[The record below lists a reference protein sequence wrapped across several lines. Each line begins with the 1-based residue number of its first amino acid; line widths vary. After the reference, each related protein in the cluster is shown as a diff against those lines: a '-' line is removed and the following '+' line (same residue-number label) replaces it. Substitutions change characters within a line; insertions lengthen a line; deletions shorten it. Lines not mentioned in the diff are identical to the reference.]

1 MPGFEAGQSDHCVS
15 NNPAA
20 LGSGKAAAILAARL
34 IRFQRTSTREHY
46 NLFEAALAALRGGVS
61 ARFTRSPFCSPKIS
75 VMIQIEELRAHP
87 LFADLSEALL
97 QWLREQLTEV
107 GIAAGELLV
116 REGETASNF
125 YIVLQGEVAAT
136 KLSRGQRIPTARFI
150 APSFFGAVALLS
162 GTPTPGT
169 LRAVTD
175 GRVALLPER
184 AFRELLVGSETFCRL
199 IFHSSFDRLMNLEA
213 TLRNREKLA
222 ALGTLA
228 AGLAHELNNPAAAL
242 VRTADRAVAAL
253 VTLKGA
259 DVELR
264 NNAIP
269 VEAMKILEGLG
280 ERREGKNVVS
290 GIDALKQNQ
299 AVDALCDW
307 LLAQGVAKPWLQAP
321 CLIDSGILQEEL
333 GPLAVALTKA
343 QFSAAIRWLASTLE
357 LDALMEDIRVGS
369 VRISEIIRAMKSYSR
384 MDLAPQQEVD
394 IHEGIEDT
402 LIIMQHRLK
411 QGVTVRRDYDRS
423 LPQLTVYG
431 SELNQVWTNLID
443 NAIDATNGR
452 GDILVRTYREM
463 DEAVVEI
470 TDNGT
475 GIADDVMPHLFEPF
489 FTTKPPGQGVGL
501 GLDMSYQTVVNRH
514 RGALLVSS
522 RPGRTTFQVRLP
534 LVEKSGQT

>member
-1 MPGFEAGQSDHCVS
+1 
-15 NNPAA
+15 
-20 LGSGKAAAILAARL
+20 
-34 IRFQRTSTREHY
+34 
-46 NLFEAALAALRGGVS
+46 
-61 ARFTRSPFCSPKIS
+61 
-75 VMIQIEELRAHP
+75 MIQLDELRAHP
-87 LFADLSEALL
+87 LFADLPEALL
-97 QWLREQLTEV
+97 QWLCEQLTEV
-107 GIAAGELLV
+107 SMAAGEVLA
-116 REGETASNF
+116 REGETRSTF
-125 YIVLQGEVAAT
+125 DVVLQGEVAAT
-136 KLSRGQRIPTARFI
+136 KLSRGQQIPTSRFI
-150 APSFFGAVALLS
+150 APSFFGAVPLLS
-162 GTPTPGT
+162 GTPSPGT

-228 AGLAHELNNPAAAL
+228 AGLAPELNNPAAAL

-253 VTLKGA
+253 ATLKEA

-269 VEAMKILEGLG
+269 ADAMKILEGLG
-280 ERREGKNVVS
+280 ERQEVRNMVS

-299 AVDALCDW
+299 AADALGDW
-307 LLAQGVAKPWLQAP
+307 LVGQGVAKPWLQAP
-321 CLIDSGILQEEL
+321 SLVSAGIRQEEL
-333 GPLAVALTKA
+333 DPLAVALTRE
-343 QFSAAIRWLASTLE
+343 QFAAAIRLLASTLE
-357 LDALMEDIRVGS
+357 LNALMEDIRSGS
-369 VRISEIIRAMKSYSR
+369 VRMSVIIRAMKSYSHL
-384 MDLAPQQEVD
+384 DQSPQQEVD

-411 QGVTVRRDYDRS
+411 QGVTVHRDYDRS
-423 LPQLTVYG
+423 LPHLTVYG

-443 NAIDATNGR
+443 NAIDAMSGN
-452 GDILVRTYREM
+452 GDIIVRTYREM

-489 FTTKPPGQGVGL
+489 FTTKPPGQGTGL
-501 GLDMSYQTVVNRH
+501 GLDISYDAFRKKKSNTILNKP
-514 RGALLVSS
+514 
-522 RPGRTTFQVRLP
+522 RPGQTTFQVRLP
-534 LVEKSGQT
+534 LVLRTG

>member
-1 MPGFEAGQSDHCVS
+1 
-15 NNPAA
+15 
-20 LGSGKAAAILAARL
+20 
-34 IRFQRTSTREHY
+34 
-46 NLFEAALAALRGGVS
+46 
-61 ARFTRSPFCSPKIS
+61 
-75 VMIQIEELRAHP
+75 MIQLQELREHP

-97 QWLREQLTEV
+97 QWLCEQLTEV
-107 GIAAGELLV
+107 SFSAGEVLV
-116 REGETASNF
+116 RQGETASNF
-125 YIVLQGEVAAT
+125 FVLLQGEVAAT
-136 KLSRGQRIPTARFI
+136 ALSRGHQIPTSRFI
-150 APSFFGAVALLS
+150 APSYFGALALLS
-162 GTPTPGT
+162 GTLAPGT

-184 AFRELLVGSETFCRL
+184 AFRELVVGSETFCRF
-199 IFHSSFDRLMNLEA
+199 IFHSSFDRLTNLEA
-213 TLRNREKLA
+213 TLRNREQLA
-222 ALGTLA
+222 ALGSLA

-253 VTLKGA
+253 TTLKAA

-280 ERREGKNVVS
+280 DRREVTNVMS

-299 AVDALCDW
+299 AIDALGDW
-307 LLAQGVAKPWLQAP
+307 LVAQGVAKPWLHAP
-321 CLIDSGILQEEL
+321 CLIGAGIVQEEL
-333 GPLAVALTKA
+333 GPLAVVLSKE
-343 QFSAAIRWLASTLE
+343 QFSAAIHWLASTLE

-369 VRISEIIRAMKSYSR
+369 VRISAIIRAMKSYSR
-384 MDLAPQQEVD
+384 MDQAPQQEVD

-411 QGVTVRRDYDRS
+411 QGIAVQRDYDRS
-423 LPQLTVYG
+423 LPPLTVYG

-452 GDILVRTYREM
+452 GDIIVRTYREM
-463 DEAVVEI
+463 EEAVVEI

-489 FTTKPPGQGVGL
+489 FTTKPLGQGMGL
-501 GLDMSYQTVVNRH
+501 GLDISYQTVVNRH

-522 RPGRTTFQVRLP
+522 RPGKTTFQVRLP
-534 LVEKSGQT
+534 LVAKPGQT

>member
-1 MPGFEAGQSDHCVS
+1 
-15 NNPAA
+15 
-20 LGSGKAAAILAARL
+20 
-34 IRFQRTSTREHY
+34 
-46 NLFEAALAALRGGVS
+46 
-61 ARFTRSPFCSPKIS
+61 
-75 VMIQIEELRAHP
+75 MIQLDELRAHP

-97 QWLREQLTEV
+97 QRLREQLTEV
-107 GIAAGELLV
+107 SFAAGEVLAG
-116 REGETASNF
+116 EGEKRSNF
-125 YIVLQGEVAAT
+125 HIVLQGEIAAT
-136 KLSRGQRIPTARFI
+136 KLSRGQQIPTARYI
-150 APSFFGAVALLS
+150 APSFFGAVSLLS
-162 GTPTPGT
+162 DAPAPST
-169 LRAVTD
+169 LNAVTD
-175 GRVALLPER
+175 GRLALLPER

-199 IFHSSFDRLMNLEA
+199 IFHSSFDRLTNLEA

-253 VTLKGA
+253 TTLKGA

-264 NNAIP
+264 NSAIP
-269 VEAMKILEGLG
+269 AETMKILQGLG
-280 ERREGKNVVS
+280 DRREVANALS

-307 LLAQGVAKPWLQAP
+307 LVAQGVAKPWLHAP
-321 CLIDSGILQEEL
+321 CIIGSGILQEEL
-333 GPLAVALTKA
+333 GPLAVVLTKE
-343 QFSAAIRWLASTLE
+343 QFSAAINWLASTLE

-369 VRISEIIRAMKSYSR
+369 VRISAIIRAMKSYSR
-384 MDLAPQQEVD
+384 MDQAPQQEVD

-411 QGVTVRRDYDRS
+411 QGVTVQRDYDRS
-423 LPQLTVYG
+423 LPHLTVYG

-452 GDILVRTYREM
+452 GDIIVRTYREM

-489 FTTKPPGQGVGL
+489 FTTKPLGQGMGL
-501 GLDMSYQTVVNRH
+501 GLDISYQTVVIRH

-534 LVEKSGQT
+534 LEAKTGQT